1 MQGLI
6 GQTLRNRKA
15 AVGLILLAII
25 VLAAVLAPLLT
36 EYQPLQRIGRPH
48 QAPSAE
54 HWLGTTRLGQ
64 DVFAQLLYGARTSLL
79 VGFAAGIL
87 ITIVGTIA
95 GLAGG
100 YFGGKVDAAINVA
113 ANTVLVVP
121 NLPLLLVLAAFIGQ
135 AGPLVIVFILSAT
148 SWAWG
153 CRVTRSQTLAI
164 RTKEFI
170 QASEIGGESRWRIV
184 FVEILPNLAS
194 IVMIN
199 LIGSVI
205 FAVVTEATLEFLGL
219 GNPQTVSWGMILYN
233 AQNTSALTV
242 GAWWEVLAPC
252 IGLALLGTALSLV
265 NNAIDEVSNPRL
277 RAGLALQRWK
287 VRLKQVRER
296 A

>member
-1 MQGLI
+1 MQSFV
-6 GQTLRNRKA
+6 GQILRNRKA
-15 AVGLILLAII
+15 AVGLVLLTLI
-25 VLAAVLAPLLT
+25 VLAAAFAPLLT
-36 EYQPLQRIGRPH
+36 EYEPLRRIGLPH
-48 QAPSAE
+48 QAPSAK

-64 DVFAQLLYGARTSLL
+64 DVFAQVLYGARTSLM
-79 VGFAAGIL
+79 VGFAAGML
-87 ITIVGTIA
+87 ITVIGTVA

-113 ANTVLVVP
+113 TNTVLVVP
-121 NLPLLLVLAAFIGQ
+121 NLPLLLVLSAFIGQ
-135 AGPLVIVFILSAT
+135 AGPLVIVLILSAT

-153 CRVTRSQTLAI
+153 ARVTRAQTLSV

-170 QASEIGGESRWRIV
+170 QAAEIGGEARWRIV

-252 IGLALLGTALSLV
+252 IGLALLGTALSLI

-277 RAGLALQRWK
+277 RAGLAFRRWK
-287 VRLKQVRER
+287 LRLRETR
-296 A
+296 GTT

>member
-1 MQGLI
+1 ML
-6 GQTLRNRKA
+6 TL
-15 AVGLILLAII
+15 I
-25 VLAAVLAPLLT
+25 VLAAVFAPVLT
-36 EYQPLQRIGRPH
+36 EYEPLRRIGLPH
-48 QAPSAE
+48 QAPSAA

-64 DVFAQLLYGARTSLL
+64 DVFSQLLYGARTSLL

-87 ITIVGTIA
+87 ITVIGTVT

-100 YFGGKVDAAINVA
+100 YLGGKVDAAVNVA

-135 AGPLVIVFILSAT
+135 AGPMVIVLILSAT

-153 CRVTRSQTLAI
+153 CRVTRAQTLAI

-199 LIGSVI
+199 LIGSII

-252 IGLALLGTALSLV
+252 LGLALLGTALSLV

-277 RAGLALQRWK
+277 RAGLALRRWK
-287 VRLKQVRER
+287 LRQRETR
-296 A
+296 GTT

>member
-1 MQGLI
+1 MQELV

-15 AVGLILLAII
+15 LVGLVLLALI

-36 EYQPLQRIGRPH
+36 AYQPLQRIGLPH
-48 QAPSAE
+48 QAPSAQ
-54 HWLGTTRLGQ
+54 HLLGTTRLGQ

-87 ITIVGTIA
+87 ITVVGTVA

-100 YFGGKVDAAINVA
+100 YCGGKIDAAVNVA

-135 AGPLVIVFILSAT
+135 AGPLVIVLILSAT

-153 CRVTRSQTLAI
+153 ARVTRAQTLAI

-170 QASEIGGESRWRIV
+170 QASEIGGEARWRIV

-252 IGLALLGTALSLV
+252 IGLAILGTALSLI

-277 RAGLALQRWK
+277 RAGLAFRRWKRLQR
-287 VRLKQVRER
+287 RGT